1 MSVMKTSS
9 PYGPGMSI
17 DTPPNTMTQ
26 ELSKAGSKAK
36 ARYPHTPMG
45 ISQASGSAGKG
56 PTRRALTPGTS
67 PTGS

>member
-1 MSVMKTSS
+1 MSVMKTNS

-17 DTPPNTMTQ
+17 DTPPDSITK

-36 ARYPHTPMG
+36 ARYPSKPLGPGQSMDGNTG
-45 ISQASGSAGKG
+45 IKH
-56 PTRRALTPGTS
+56 RAMTPGTS